1 MPNSF
6 VYEILF
12 VYIIYI
18 LFVYNRYLNP
28 LEGRVRV
35 WDHKQQVLKEITDHV
50 DKIKVSESMKKEKG
64 VICECIDVTKKK
76 NVFELKEEK
85 LYVLKNVWSQKEQ
98 IESNV

>member
-1 MPNSF
+1 MF
-6 VYEILF
+6 IQQRKKK
-12 VYIIYI
+12 YI
-18 LFVYNRYLNP
+18 LFVYNRYLNT

-76 NVFELKEEK
+76 GKTLCF
-85 LYVLKNVWSQKEQ
+85 KNVWSQKEQ

>member
-12 VYIIYI
+12 VYILYI
-18 LFVYNRYLNP
+18 LFVYNSYLNP

-76 NVFELKEEK
+76 CFSAQRGKTLCFKKCLVTKRAD
-85 LYVLKNVWSQKEQ
+85 
-98 IESNV
+98 

>member
-12 VYIIYI
+12 VYILYI
-18 LFVYNRYLNP
+18 LFVYNSYLNP

-64 VICECIDVTKKK
+64 VICEGIDVTKKK
-76 NVFELKEEK
+76 MFLSSKR
-85 LYVLKNVWSQKEQ
+85 KNFMF
-98 IESNV
+98 

>member
-12 VYIIYI
+12 VYILYI
-18 LFVYNRYLNP
+18 LFVYNSYLNP

-50 DKIKVSESMKKEKG
+50 DKIKVSESMKKEKS

-76 NVFELKEEK
+76 CF
-85 LYVLKNVWSQKEQ
+85 
-98 IESNV
+98 

>member
-35 WDHKQQVLKEITDHV
+35 WDHKQQVLKAITDHV
-50 DKIKVSESMKKEKG
+50 DKIKVSESLKKEKG

-76 NVFELKEEK
+76 CF
-85 LYVLKNVWSQKEQ
+85 
-98 IESNV
+98 